1 MKHAALVGVLLIA
14 MGSAA
19 DSQQAQQGGST
30 IPDAPTPQAA
40 DPNSLGTLKNEV
52 KPGAGTTALPPPDA
66 AGTHGSGANGTARP
80 SSSSA
85 SAGQGAVTDGSSQNQ
100 EESIDIPPPGQ
111 GVKGTLVVTVNEVIV
126 PVSVRDK
133 KGALVP
139 ALDARQFR
147 VFEDGVRQRIRYFTS
162 DPFPLSVA
170 FVIDQSLPSDT
181 MNKVNQSLSAV
192 TGAFTPA
199 DSVAV
204 FGYNSTPQEI
214 TDFTGAQGARL
225 HVALDHA
232 KAPGRDLGVIAP
244 GGPLDNGVTI
254 NGKVIDPNTQ
264 RGGSAGSITT
274 PLTPKE
280 FHPLHDAI
288 LAAATQLAKQPQGR
302 RRVLYI
308 ISDGK
313 EQGSRASYK
322 EVVRFLLGNNISV
335 YGTLVG
341 DSATWGLG
349 YLDKFHLPLIPTVR
363 DNVLPKYAIATGGT
377 LDSAFSEN
385 SIQMSFA
392 KITDAA
398 RNQYTIIY
406 NSHANVLASSLFHTI
421 EVRVE
426 GIPNLNV
433 IAPDGYYPS
442 AHSNGH

>member
-1 MKHAALVGVLLIA
+1 MKHAALVGVLLVA
-14 MGSAA
+14 MGSTA
-19 DSQQAQQGGST
+19 DARQTQQGGSA

-40 DPNSLGTLKNEV
+40 PNSLGTLKNEV
-52 KPGAGTTALPPPDA
+52 KPGAGATALPSSDA
-66 AGTHGSGANGTARP
+66 TPASSSGPAGP

-85 SAGQGAVTDGSSQNQ
+85 TPGQGAVTDDAA
-100 EESIDIPPPGQ
+100 DIQKEAPDLPAPGQ
-111 GVKGTLVVTVNEVIV
+111 GVKGTLVVSVNEVIV
-126 PVSVRDK
+126 PVTVRDK

-139 ALDARQFR
+139 TLSWRQFR
-147 VFEDGVRQRIRYFTS
+147 VYEDGRPQRIRYFTS

-181 MNKVNQSLSAV
+181 MNKVNQSLNAL
-192 TGAFTPA
+192 TGAFTA
-199 DSVAV
+199 SDSVAV

-225 HVALDHA
+225 HVAITQA
-232 KAPGRDLGVIAP
+232 QKAPGRDLGVIAP
-244 GGPLDNGVTI
+244 GGPMDNGPSI
-254 NGKVIDPNTQ
+254 NGKPIDPNLQ

-280 FHPLHDAI
+280 YHPLHDAV
-288 LAAATQLAKQPQGR
+288 LEAATQLAKQPQGR
-302 RRVLYI
+302 RRIIYI

-322 EVVRFLLGNNISV
+322 EVVRFLLTNNISV

-363 DNVLPKYAIATGGT
+363 DNVLPKYAIATGGM
-377 LDSAFSEN
+377 LDSALSEK

-392 KITDAA
+392 KIADAA
-398 RNQYTIIY
+398 RNQYTLIY

-426 GIPNLNV
+426 GTPNLDI